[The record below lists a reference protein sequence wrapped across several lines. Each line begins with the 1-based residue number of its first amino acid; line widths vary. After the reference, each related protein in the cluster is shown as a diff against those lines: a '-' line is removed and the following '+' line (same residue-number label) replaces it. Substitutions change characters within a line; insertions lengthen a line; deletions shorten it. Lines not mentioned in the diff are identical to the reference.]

1 MTKIHIL
8 LTFLICGCAPAL
20 AQPRAVS
27 VNPSERFQTIDNF
40 TASDAW
46 SGEFVG
52 RYWGEAE
59 KSRIARWLFS
69 RETDEAGNP
78 CGIGLSMWR
87 VNLGGGT
94 LEQENPDIQP
104 SRRPT
109 RPTSVLNATAPLPAI
124 SPMSRR
130 IILRTAGRSPT

>member
-1 MTKIHIL
+1 MKMMTKIHIL

-52 RYWGEAE
+52 RYWIRPECYTASFPNLTRIFSAHPHDSDGE
-59 KSRIARWLFS
+59 
-69 RETDEAGNP
+69 
-78 CGIGLSMWR
+78 
-87 VNLGGGT
+87 
-94 LEQENPDIQP
+94 
-104 SRRPT
+104 
-109 RPTSVLNATAPLPAI
+109 TAFGYDD
-124 SPMSRR
+124 SC
-130 IILRTAGRSPT
+130 